1 MIIWGYLGKCIKKY
15 IDNNELNVKCFLTE
29 PAEPNSEHGIQGIND
44 GKDFLLDKSVIDGT
58 IPIKT
63 KDAISRMKKF
73 WEDTGI
79 LVGISSGANIL
90 AAEKYLDMYDP
101 ETNVKTAAWLSY
113 YDGWHHWN
121 SSKHCWGRYG

>member
-1 MIIWGYLGKCIKKY
+1 MMEKI
-15 IDNNELNVKCFLTE
+15 F
-29 PAEPNSEHGIQGIND
+29 
-44 GKDFLLDKSVIDGT
+44 LDKSVIDGT

-63 KDAISRMKKF
+63 KDAISRMKN

-101 ETNVKTAAWLSY
+101 EGIVLTILGDRERDISNECRCNNTSL
-113 YDGWHHWN
+113 
-121 SSKHCWGRYG
+121 